1 MKAIARFLLRLFGW
15 TLTQHDPGTRR
26 YVLIVAPHTSNW
38 DFVVGILAAWGLG
51 LKARWIGKSSL
62 FESPLGPIF
71 RFWGGIPVD
80 RSRPG
85 DMSKQLASR
94 FAAADH
100 FVLGIAP
107 EGTRSFSDHW
117 KSGFWHIARAAEV
130 PVVMAYI
137 DYPRKLV
144 GIGESF
150 VPSDDLEADFSKIQA
165 FYADKQ
171 GRYPE
176 KESSIRSKS
185 RTET

>member
-15 TLTQHDPGTRR
+15 TLTRVDPGTRR
-26 YVLIVAPHTSNW
+26 YVLIFAPHTSNW
-38 DFVVGILAAWGLG
+38 DFVVGLLAAWALG
-51 LKARWIGKSSL
+51 LKAHWMGKNTLFRW
-62 FESPLGPIF
+62 PLGPIF

-85 DMSKQLASR
+85 ELSR
-94 FAAADH
+94 QMAARFEAADH

-117 KSGFWHIARAAEV
+117 KSGFWHIARAAGV

-150 VPSDDLEADFSKIQA
+150 VASDDLESDFRRIQA

-176 KESSIRSKS
+176 QESSIKTRSKS
-185 RTET
+185 ET